1 MAEKTTKSQAE
12 KAVAAKKQTKSSA
25 GKSSGGQK
33 AAAKTNE
40 QANVPVVSTQLRI
53 KSPMTS

>member
-1 MAEKTTKSQAE
+1 MAEKTKKSQAE

-33 AAAKTNE
+33 TSAKVAE
-40 QANVPVVSTQLRI
+40 QAPVQIPVRFVTAAI
-53 KSPMTS
+53 